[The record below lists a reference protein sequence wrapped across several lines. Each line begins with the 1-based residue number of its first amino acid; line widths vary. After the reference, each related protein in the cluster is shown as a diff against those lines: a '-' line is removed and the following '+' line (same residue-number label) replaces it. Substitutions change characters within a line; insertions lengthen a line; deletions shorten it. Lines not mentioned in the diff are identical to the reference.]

1 MLTIEMRH
9 QPFVLWIKDLSAP
22 DPLTP
27 LNLFGLLDFTPP
39 HFIAIGVIPILLG
52 ISMYFQFRLNPAPM
66 DAAQK
71 QIFALMPWV
80 LMFVMAPFA
89 VGLQVYWI
97 TSNLLPIA
105 QRSEARRVGKECVS
119 TCRSR
124 W

>member
-1 MLTIEMRH
+1 MRRR
-9 QPFVLWIKDLSAP
+9 PPSSTRTDKLFTYTTLFRS
-22 DPLTP
+22 
-27 LNLFGLLDFTPP
+27 NLFGLLDFTPP

-97 TSNLLPIA
+97 TSNLLTLA
-105 QRSEARRVGKECVS
+105 QQQWLYSKDRKS
-119 TCRSR
+119 TRLNSSH
-124 W
+124 